1 MLRAPSKRKFKRKQE
16 RLNLVPILDAV
27 FIFIFFLL
35 MSANFVKMYEISSD
49 VPIVSNAEPEDKK
62 PPFALSLQISSTQ
75 LILQRG
81 IPAKTIRTF
90 GKNAD
95 GTYPTEEL
103 RRELIKLKKRYTS
116 EKTIIF
122 EPLVDIKYEELVNI
136 MDAVRTLRNTDEEIY
151 IKDKSDVDVR
161 IKNLFDNIIFGNIQ
175 SS

>member
-35 MSANFVKMYEISSD
+35 MSANFVKMFEISSD
-49 VPIVSNAEPEDKK
+49 VPIISNAEPEDKT
-62 PPFALSLQISSTQ
+62 PPLALSLQISNSQ
-75 LILQRG
+75 LILQKG
-81 IPAKTIRTF
+81 IPAKTLATF

-95 GTYPTEEL
+95 GTYQTEDL
-103 RRELIKLKKRYTS
+103 RRLLIKLKKQYMK
-116 EKTIIF
+116 EKTIIL

-151 IKDKSDVDVR
+151 LKDKNGIDVR
-161 IKNLFDNIIFGNIQ
+161 VKSLFDNIIFGNIQ
-175 SS
+175 S